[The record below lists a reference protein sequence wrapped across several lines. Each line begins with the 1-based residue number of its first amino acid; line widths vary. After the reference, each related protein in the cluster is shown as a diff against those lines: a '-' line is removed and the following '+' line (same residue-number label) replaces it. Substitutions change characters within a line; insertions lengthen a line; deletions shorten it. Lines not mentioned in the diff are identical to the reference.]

1 MDFKFL
7 ETLCSIKGASSEE
20 GSVANTIL
28 EEIKDYIDD
37 YKIDNLGNLIA
48 HKKGNGPKVMLAGHM
63 DQIGM
68 MVRHITEEG
77 FLYFTNI
84 GGLSPNILLGC
95 RVIFDDGTVGVVY
108 NERLDGTEKLT
119 LDKMYIDIGVKSRE
133 EAEKYVNIG
142 DIAVY
147 FEKPLI
153 DNRKIITPCLDDR
166 VGCFIITETLKRLED
181 SKFDIYAVF
190 TVQEEVGLRG
200 AVASAYSVNP
210 DYGIAFDVTIAYDT
224 PKAMNFPQKMGEG
237 TCIKLKDASLICDKV
252 IVEHMKK
259 CAKEN
264 NIKHQFEILTAGG
277 TDAGAIQK
285 TRNGIPSG
293 AISVT
298 SRYVHSMNE
307 MAYLSDISDSIDL
320 TVKFLETSM

>member
-1 MDFKFL
+1 MNFDFL
-7 ETLCSIKGASSEE
+7 ETLCGIKGASSEE
-20 GSVANTIL
+20 GLVANTII
-28 EEIKDYIDD
+28 EEIKNYVDD
-37 YKIDNLGNLIA
+37 YTIDELGNLIA
-48 HKKGNGPKVMLAGHM
+48 HKKGKGSKIMLAGHM

-68 MVRHITEEG
+68 MIRHITEEG

-84 GGLSPNILLGC
+84 GGLSPNVLLGC

-108 NERLDGTEKLT
+108 NERLEGDEKLT
-119 LDKMYIDIGVKSRE
+119 LDKMYIDIGVNSRE
-133 EAEKYVNIG
+133 EAEKYVQVG

-147 FEKPLI
+147 YEKPLI
-153 DNRKIITPCLDDR
+153 DSRKIITPCLDDR
-166 VGCFIITETLKRLED
+166 VGCFIITESLKRLKE

-200 AVASAYSVNP
+200 AIASAYSVNP

-224 PKAMNFPQKMGEG
+224 PKAMNFPQKMGDG
-237 TCIKLKDASLICDKV
+237 ACIKLKDASLICDKV

-259 CAKEN
+259 CATEN
-264 NIKHQFEILTAGG
+264 NIKHQFEILSAGG
-277 TDAGAIQK
+277 TDAGAMQK
-285 TRNGIPSG
+285 TRDGVPSG

-307 MAYLSDISDSIDL
+307 MAYLSDISDCIDL
-320 TVKFLETSM
+320 TVSFLETSL